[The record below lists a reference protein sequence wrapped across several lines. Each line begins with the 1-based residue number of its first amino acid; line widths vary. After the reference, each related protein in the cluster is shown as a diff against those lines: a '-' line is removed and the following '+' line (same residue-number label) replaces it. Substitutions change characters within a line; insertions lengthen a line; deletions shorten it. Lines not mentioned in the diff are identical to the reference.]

1 MSEQSGSAHPRDL
14 LSAYLDDELTLDE
27 RHAVDRHLALCER
40 CRKDLLSLK
49 ALARAVGE
57 EHVPAV
63 PPELA
68 MRISRRLDEA
78 QVVPIRRRRGFVIP
92 ATIAATAA
100 AVGILAVVQMR
111 QRIDHEP
118 APVLASPPAVSAP
131 TELQKSRA
139 ADEDQ
144 RRDETKEDRPANERL
159 ILHDKDVFQ
168 QPAVVP
174 ERQADSQAK
183 QNEPGGFAPVPDQ
196 RASESMAK
204 PSAPEPP
211 PAAAPAPAPAPQ
223 GQLAAPLERDAAK
236 KEAAQE
242 REEAVAGARARLDS
256 VGYVGGKASTACAE
270 RWVDT
275 AVLATWSVTNADS
288 AMRDLE
294 GIARARGGRVERVDP
309 YPFQFALIVPRE
321 RLAETVA
328 DLRRHGVSGL
338 DAPISPEEG
347 FDCVRQRVEVT
358 SR

>member
-1 MSEQSGSAHPRDL
+1 MRGGGVVSEQSGSAHPRDL

-211 PAAAPAPAPAPQ
+211 PAAAPAPRRPRRRGSSRRRSSATPRRRKRRRSARRRSP
-223 GQLAAPLERDAAK
+223 E
-236 KEAAQE
+236 
-242 REEAVAGARARLDS
+242 RAR
-256 VGYVGGKASTACAE
+256 ASTA
-270 RWVDT
+270 
-275 AVLATWSVTNADS
+275 SGMS
-288 AMRDLE
+288 AARLRP
-294 GIARARGGRVERVDP
+294 RARSDGWIP
-309 YPFQFALIVPRE
+309 PCS
-321 RLAETVA
+321 
-328 DLRRHGVSGL
+328 RRG
-338 DAPISPEEG
+338 P
-347 FDCVRQRVEVT
+347 
-358 SR
+358 